1 MSKIKKHIL
10 AFEQEYD
17 FDMIGI
23 CSHHNDYRLAWG
35 LNEKFEIQ
43 LSKCEEDYIAVS
55 KKGLKLSNHSLYA
68 YRDGENLIEYYLI
81 KNKHLGKY
89 LIPEKPAIDFF
100 LFLYENHFLKPAEIV
115 EQLREIPSVLGG
127 YIFNPEEIDS
137 TQNIVFG

>member
-1 MSKIKKHIL
+1 
-10 AFEQEYD
+10 
-17 FDMIGI
+17 
-23 CSHHNDYRLAWG
+23 
-35 LNEKFEIQ
+35 
-43 LSKCEEDYIAVS
+43 
-55 KKGLKLSNHSLYA
+55 
-68 YRDGENLIEYYLI
+68 
-81 KNKHLGKY
+81 